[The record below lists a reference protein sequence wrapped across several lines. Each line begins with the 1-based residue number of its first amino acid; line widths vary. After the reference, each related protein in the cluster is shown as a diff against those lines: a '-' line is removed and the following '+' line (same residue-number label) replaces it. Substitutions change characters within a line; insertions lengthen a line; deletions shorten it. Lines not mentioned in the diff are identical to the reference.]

1 MSDGHINLFADL
13 EEHAAALAAR
23 ASKSKPALSDTD
35 RGMALAPTK
44 QDLNPW
50 YSSSSPKE
58 IDGDKTAAAR
68 RCVSTHLCQHTHL
81 NYALFPDSAIWRA
94 KSELTRLP
102 RFPRTSCDHHPPIR
116 RCPHHPTAIH
126 HLVTT
131 STHLSPSHGQPHHP
145 HHARAAWR
153 VSPPSENVR
162 WHLCGVNSESVSAQ
176 RVPLRR
182 RAQYTA
188 VAIQTCLIDS
198 RLRTPIGGVTARGAN
213 GAGRRTTL
221 VTASAHGRGGIE
233 SLAWELGSCR
243 LFSDVL
249 YPLVVVCDE
258 AIAWKA
264 LLFTVICILELSV
277 LLLASVYRVNC
288 IGIVRDRSIARPQRV
303 VLTELDHFQRSS
315 HVRPRPAVP

>member
-1 MSDGHINLFADL
+1 MPIA
-13 EEHAAALAAR
+13 
-23 ASKSKPALSDTD
+23 
-35 RGMALAPTK
+35 
-44 QDLNPW
+44 
-50 YSSSSPKE
+50 
-58 IDGDKTAAAR
+58 
-68 RCVSTHLCQHTHL
+68 
-81 NYALFPDSAIWRA
+81 DSAIWRA
-94 KSELTRLP
+94 KFVPTRLP
-102 RFPRTSCDHHPPIR
+102 RYPHILCDPPARRPPRCLHHLTATHRPA
-116 RCPHHPTAIH
+116 AIH
-126 HLVTT
+126 
-131 STHLSPSHGQPHHP
+131 THSLRSPSRLHHP
-145 HHARAAWR
+145 HHVRAAWCAN
-153 VSPPSENVR
+153 PPSENVR
-162 WHLCGVNSESVSAQ
+162 WLLCGANNASASAQ